1 MVKLC
6 LKNDKVYQ
14 SPFFYVVFCYSKLGF
29 CYISYT
35 FIELQEEG
43 EKTVNSEKFERRLY
57 MKLHVKKMQERRAV
71 GIIVER
77 EGSIDESACVYYRCM
92 CGV

>member
-1 MVKLC
+1 MGNSLLAVRGINHK
-6 LKNDKVYQ
+6 YI
-14 SPFFYVVFCYSKLGF
+14 VVGRRR
-29 CYISYT
+29 
-35 FIELQEEG
+35 
-43 EKTVNSEKFERRLY
+43 KTVNSEKFERRLY
-57 MKLHVKKMQERRAV
+57 MKLHVKKMQERMAV